1 MISNPKTLKY
11 VLTIA
16 EEESFS
22 KAAEKLFIAQP
33 ALSQYIIHFEKEL
46 GQKIFDRSTIPVT
59 LTYAGERIV
68 AAAKRIQMIEERL
81 DRELEDIGEEI
92 AGRIRV
98 GATIFRGA
106 TIIPGL
112 FAKFS
117 QKYPLVKLELVDAT
131 NRELVDMVENRQ
143 IDFAFVSYVSHDLK
157 SIKISDAKIILLA
170 PANHEKVRH
179 MQMEKIDTVDV
190 TDFAD
195 EPFILLYPGHGI
207 RKISDQIF
215 KDNHIEPKILYEM
228 HSMET
233 ARCMVNEGL
242 GFSFTVNKINSK
254 YNNVAEFNLQSGNY
268 EYPLYLCYKKNTYFS
283 RTMQL
288 FIEMAKDT
296 QTY

>member
-179 MQMEKIDTVDV
+179 MRWRKMTRWMLPTLQMSHLFYFIPVTEFVKSVIKFLKI
-190 TDFAD
+190 
-195 EPFILLYPGHGI
+195 II
-207 RKISDQIF
+207 
-215 KDNHIEPKILYEM
+215 
-228 HSMET
+228 
-233 ARCMVNEGL
+233 
-242 GFSFTVNKINSK
+242 
-254 YNNVAEFNLQSGNY
+254 
-268 EYPLYLCYKKNTYFS
+268 
-283 RTMQL
+283 
-288 FIEMAKDT
+288 
-296 QTY
+296 